1 MANSCLREDPSLSIT
16 RKLIALYRRGD
27 FGALKHFADPDA
39 FDGEECLW
47 IARCYL
53 EKGEPKAALKFLQ
66 AARLATNDTEL
77 RRAISMQEFCVSAQV
92 SGDISAE
99 LLKAEAFCNRD
110 DEQPLLAQAYLLLL
124 RLMAGQVYIGSK
136 VEVLRDLGVLIGSL
150 SKVSRFMAAHVA
162 RWIVLGTDDLEDKTT
177 AARECMAL
185 ATEAGFPHVGGEAW
199 IMVAAAGRKVLARRD
214 DIAAAIDAAEKAF
227 RETEYVPGPAII
239 KRERIKLGI
248 LEGHAKS
255 SELEPLVAEF
265 ELCDATGLTHA
276 LCSDLANEL
285 QQSARTK
292 TARKYNNLAQNLARE
307 AGMGPALRIDS
318 LNAIEH
324 LRSEGKPA
332 KAVKVCD
339 ETLAL
344 DLPELVRGII
354 LQSKARALSAAGS
367 LKAALVE
374 IHTAHRHFKKIG
386 ALDYASTLVGEHV
399 LILTTASRDRRDFE
413 AADRLLAA
421 QETAD
426 FSENRPLQAL
436 EKSIYR
442 ADTALRAFNA
452 FRQMSDLNEAMA
464 HAVRSHRL
472 ADEFPAKI
480 RDQHQARCLQVQAQ
494 VHAVRAQVYSQR
506 NDLDSAVG
514 STEQFRE
521 ANINA
526 ISQSISAENLIQ
538 AAGCAM
544 AAGTVEL
551 NTSINA
557 LRQFAQVT
565 DNDLDRRQAF
575 DKLRQDSSAAAYS
588 DFQRSEQIY
597 REGGLSE
604 PAAQAHAFLA
614 EVAANALLF
623 PPLGKSS
630 ELAILFKRHLAEAD
644 SLYEL
649 RRAELELDR
658 AEDTLLARQ
667 KLSKQTERLTE
678 LALRVFL
685 RDAADLEAF
694 WSWLQKAKAR
704 SISDALASRTA
715 GQGSLSVQQAHLAIT
730 GMPRDV
736 ALVDW
741 CIAAGQVHIVVVADN
756 QEPVFE
762 RIPISQ
768 ANLTDWIDTLTAR
781 DYRSS
786 LAGTPQLLQ
795 QFSPLV
801 APLEWLT
808 KPGTV
813 LALCPMGGIG
823 RLPLQALSVRNEPL
837 IRRNPLVV
845 VPNHV
850 LGLDSWQGR
859 RGDEETA
866 IFGDPTSDLTDA
878 SEVIEDL
885 SSRFSVS
892 PVIGAEVTADA
903 IQEALSCARVLHY
916 QGHARHDAEDPLA
929 SALDLEGGP
938 FAASDILDGDPVAAE
953 LVILGACEAGMSQI
967 ARGNEPNGLTQALL
981 IRGVAR
987 VISTLWTIEERA
999 ANVYVKSLY
1008 DALDQMHPTD
1018 AHRSA
1023 VLSAIDEFGEDRPD
1037 LWAPF
1042 VLTGRLFTKEELG

>member
-1 MANSCLREDPSLSIT
+1 MSIR

-27 FGALKHFADPDA
+27 FAALKHFAASDA

-66 AARLATNDTEL
+66 AARLATSDTE
-77 RRAISMQEFCVSAQV
+77 RSSAIAMQEFCVGAQV
-92 SGDISAE
+92 SGDIGAK
-99 LLKAEAFCNRD
+99 LLKAEAFWDRD
-110 DEQPLLAQAYLLLL
+110 DAQPMLAQAYLLLL

-150 SKVSRFMAAHVA
+150 SKVSGFMAAHAA
-162 RWIVLGTDDLEDKTT
+162 RWIVLGTDDLEEKT
-177 AARECMAL
+177 AAARHCMAL

-199 IMVAAAGRKVLARRD
+199 IMVAQAGRKVLARRG
-214 DIAAAIDAAEKAF
+214 DIAPAIDAAEKAF
-227 RETEYVPGPAII
+227 VETEYVPGPLII
-239 KRERIKLGI
+239 KRERIKLDI
-248 LEGHAKS
+248 LEGRTKS
-255 SELEPLVAEF
+255 SELERLVAEF
-265 ELCDATGLTHA
+265 ELCGATGLAHA

-285 QQSARTK
+285 QQSARTT
-292 TARKYNNLAQNLARE
+292 TARKYRDRAQDLARQ
-307 AGMGPALRIDS
+307 AGMGPVLRIDN
-318 LNAIEH
+318 LDEIER
-324 LRSEGKPA
+324 LRSEGQPA
-332 KAVKVCD
+332 KAVKACD
-339 ETLAL
+339 ETLAQE
-344 DLPELVRGII
+344 LPELVRGII

-367 LKAALVE
+367 AKAALRE
-374 IHTAHRHFKKIG
+374 IDAADRQFKKIG
-386 ALDYASTLVGEHV
+386 AIDYASTLVGEHV
-399 LILTTASRDRRDFE
+399 LLLTSASHDRRAFE
-413 AADRLLAA
+413 AADGLLVA

-442 ADTALRAFNA
+442 ADTFLRAFNA
-452 FRQMSDLNEAMA
+452 FGQMSDLDEAMV
-464 HAVRSHRL
+464 HAMRSQRL
-472 ADEFPAKI
+472 ADVFPAKV

-494 VHAVRAQVYSQR
+494 VHAIRAQANSQQ
-506 NDLDSAVG
+506 NDLDSAAR
-514 STEQFRE
+514 STALFRE
-521 ANINA
+521 ANANA
-526 ISQSISAENLIQ
+526 ISQSVSADNLIQ

-544 AAGTVEL
+544 TAGTVEL
-551 NTSINA
+551 NISINA
-557 LRQFAQVT
+557 LRRFARFPH
-565 DNDLDRRQAF
+565 DDREQRETF
-575 DKLRQDSSAAAYS
+575 DRLRRDSSASAYAN
-588 DFQRSEQIY
+588 FERSEELY
-597 REGGLSE
+597 RECGLNES
-604 PAAQAHAFLA
+604 AARAHAFLA

-623 PPLGKSS
+623 PPFGTPS
-630 ELAILFKRHLAEAD
+630 ELASLFKRHLAEAD
-644 SLYEL
+644 NLYEQ
-649 RRAELELDR
+649 RRAELELDW
-658 AEDTLLARQ
+658 AEDTLAARQ
-667 KLSKQTERLTE
+667 ELSKQTERLTE

-715 GQGSLSVQQAHLAIT
+715 VQGSLSLPHARLAT
-730 GMPRDV
+730 SVMPRDV

-741 CIAAGQVHIVVVADN
+741 CIAAGQVHIVVVSGNDG
-756 QEPVFE
+756 PTFE

-768 ANLTDWIDTLTAR
+768 ADLTDWIDALTAR

-801 APLEWLT
+801 APLDWMT
-808 KPGTV
+808 KPGTM

-845 VPNHV
+845 VPNHA
-850 LGLDSWQGR
+850 LGLDSWRGR
-859 RGDEETA
+859 RAEKRIA
-866 IFGDPTSDLTDA
+866 IFGDPTSDLKDA
-878 SEVIEDL
+878 SEVITYL
-885 SSRFSVS
+885 GSRFTA
-892 PVIGAEVTADA
+892 PPAIGVQVTADA

-916 QGHARHDAEDPLA
+916 QGHARHEAENPLS
-929 SALDLEGGP
+929 SALDLAAGP
-938 FAASDILDGDPVAAE
+938 FAASDILDGDPVSAE

-981 IRGVAR
+981 VRGVAR

-999 ANVYVKSLY
+999 ANVYVRSLY
-1008 DALDQMHPTD
+1008 NALEQMHPAD

-1023 VLSAIDEFGEDRPD
+1023 VLSAINRFGDDRPD